1 MFIQKEMR
9 EAMYEWYSTWVKGF
23 LMSME
28 PVCAPAH
35 VRDTISSEVT
45 SLLSRVV
52 SMVMVYQLEAGR
64 ENRGGRRGGK
74 E

>member
-1 MFIQKEMR
+1 MDSGI
-9 EAMYEWYSTWVKGF
+9 KGF